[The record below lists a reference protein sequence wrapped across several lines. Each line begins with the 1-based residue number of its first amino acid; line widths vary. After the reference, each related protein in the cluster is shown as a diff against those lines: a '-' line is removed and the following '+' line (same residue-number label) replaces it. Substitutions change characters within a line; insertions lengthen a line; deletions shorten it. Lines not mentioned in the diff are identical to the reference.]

1 MKIRRLIDQLQAFT
15 TEHPEVADAE
25 ILTEGYDAW
34 NGNVGVAIRE
44 DGCELLTR
52 EDTA

>member
-1 MKIRRLIDQLQAFT
+1 MKIRTLIERLQTFT
-15 TEHPEVADAE
+15 AEHPEVADAE

-34 NGNVGVAIRE
+34 NGDTGVAIRE

-52 EDTA
+52 EDAA